1 VPGVEVKVIE
11 SDFSVQGGYFSCAKL
26 LNVFAA
32 TALLAAN
39 DLMAIGALHC
49 AYDRQISV
57 PSQLSI
63 VGFDDITFAQ
73 FTQPALTTVSVP
85 RTDVGRLAFQAL
97 HALITDPNQTGRE
110 YEVKTNLIVRQTTAP
125 PARPFK

>member
-1 VPGVEVKVIE
+1 MEVKAIE

-57 PSQLSI
+57 PAQLSI
-63 VGFDDITFAQ
+63 IGFDDITFAQ
-73 FTQPALTTVSVP
+73 FTQPSLTTVGVP
-85 RTDVGRLAFQAL
+85 RADVGRLAFQAL
-97 HALITDPNQTGRE
+97 NALITDSGQAGRE
-110 YEVKTNLIVRQTTAP
+110 YEVRTSLIVRQTTAP
-125 PARPFK
+125 PPG